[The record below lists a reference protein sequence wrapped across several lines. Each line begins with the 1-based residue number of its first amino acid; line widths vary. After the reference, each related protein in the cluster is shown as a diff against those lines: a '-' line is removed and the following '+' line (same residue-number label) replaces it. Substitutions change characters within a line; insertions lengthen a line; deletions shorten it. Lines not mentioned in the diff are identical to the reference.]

1 MSGLFKWEIVMRE
14 PWWDKKFL
22 GITRNDWPWVVIG
35 VVIVVLCLSLD
46 WDYIFGLRP

>member
-1 MSGLFKWEIVMRE
+1 MPKPLEVEMDL
-14 PWWDKKFL
+14 WWNKKFL
-22 GITRNDWPWVVIG
+22 GITRNDWPWVVFG